1 MTEQRSED
9 RGAISPRTPL
19 SLSVHSEGVHVT
31 SPVFTPRKG
40 WP

>member
-19 SLSVHSEGVHVT
+19 TLGVHSGGVYV
-31 SPVFTPRKG
+31 SASQ
-40 WP
+40 